1 MVPGNKCGNTQ
12 GLNIKEREME
22 LTVTKAQGKVPVSV
36 IKIKGDLDASSY
48 LELVKAAQELYDA
61 GVQDLLLDMTD
72 LAFMSSAGLAS
83 LHIITKLFR
92 GEKSDTTDGWNTFK
106 EIDRNRDSGLQKH
119 IKLFNPSADVDNVLD
134 TVGFKQFF
142 EVFTDFDAALQ
153 SF

>member
-1 MVPGNKCGNTQ
+1 
-12 GLNIKEREME
+12 ME

-72 LAFMSSAGLAS
+72 LAFISSAGLAS

-142 EVFTDFDAALQ
+142 EVFTDFDVALQ